1 MTTVMTLTA
10 MIGNG
15 ITADLAD
22 AVKIAKIGANA
33 TEVVTVITITAITE
47 KDAASVS
54 LDVGNKKVVFNDYRY
69 INHLISISS

>member
-1 MTTVMTLTA
+1 MTLTW

-22 AVKIAKIGANA
+22 AMKIVKIGANA
-33 TEVVTVITITAITE
+33 TEVVTVITITAITTE